1 MNQTIIGINEPK
13 MGLIMQDIK
22 MQGFLGGPY
31 STFFV
36 SKKKHE
42 HIYIIHNIQQT
53 QKKKIRI

>member
-22 MQGFLGGPY
+22 MQGFLGGPC

-36 SKKKHE
+36 SKKNMN
-42 HIYIIHNIQQT
+42 IYISYITYNKHR
-53 QKKKIRI
+53 KKIRI